1 VTFVDVDEMPILGE
15 PLPVELANTLY
26 GSGSTS
32 VSTVDFLGSP
42 ELIRTWFALA
52 FPSAGLPGQLR
63 RADADAIRDLR
74 DVINRLLRRHVDGRH
89 PLADDVAALNDA
101 AAAAPSF
108 LRLDWTEPTEP
119 TATTQHGGSAVD
131 AALGRIAAETIAL
144 VTGHDRVLL
153 RRCNGPG
160 CTMLFV
166 KAHHKRQWCHESC
179 GHRARQASYYRRTR
193 LRAPDGC
200 PMVEGRSTLGS

>member
-1 VTFVDVDEMPILGE
+1 MTGIDVDEMPILGE

-26 GSGSTS
+26 VSGG
-32 VSTVDFLGSP
+32 STVDFLGSP
-42 ELIRTWFALA
+42 ELIRTWFAVA
-52 FPSAGLPGQLR
+52 FPSAELPSQLR

-74 DVINRLLRRHVDGRH
+74 DAINRLLRGHIDGRH
-89 PLADDVAALNDA
+89 PLADDVVALNNA

-108 LRLDWTEPTEP
+108 LRLDWSEPTEP
-119 TATTQHGGSAVD
+119 TATCHHRGNAID
-131 AALGRIAAETIAL
+131 ATLGRIAAETIAL
-144 VTGHDRVLL
+144 VTGHERVLL

-193 LRAPDGC
+193 ARGLCATDG
-200 PMVEGRSTLGS
+200 